1 MFSLPHDGCTKHVT
15 LAPLG
20 ASDAHLVPPCFS
32 CEQQTAVCNPDTES
46 VLISREVVDL
56 NGMPGIPS

>member
-1 MFSLPHDGCTKHVT
+1 MSSLPHDGSLKHVT

-32 CEQQTAVCNPDTES
+32 CEQQTVVCNPGPGS
-46 VLISREVVDL
+46 VLISREVVGL